1 MLHSRLFLVG
11 PKNIFLLSPL
21 FLSPIVEEA
30 ASPSKAAVGAT
41 QVAIAS
47 LKSVGGGVPPLLIG
61 PETTREDANDGTV
74 KLDRSGLGLIK
85 FGLERWRLIVRALRE
100 DGSSSMPAPL
110 YPSLRR

>member
-1 MLHSRLFLVG
+1 M
-11 PKNIFLLSPL
+11 
-21 FLSPIVEEA
+21 VEEA

-74 KLDRSGLGLIK
+74 KLGRSGLGLIK
-85 FGLERWRLIVRALRE
+85 FGLERWRLIVRALCE
-100 DGSSSMPAPL
+100 DGSSSTPAPL